1 MNSTVKEIAGGKWW
15 KVDFHVHTPASMD
28 YGKESREPEK
38 EKQVTPKEFLLK
50 AIEKNIDCLVISDH
64 NSFEWIDKLREA
76 MNELIQDNSNIAPVI
91 IFPAVEINVMG
102 NIHLLAIFNIDVEVR
117 NLERIFGQIGFD
129 EKVLSTTKSM
139 PEVMEIVIKNKGIAI
154 PAHVDC
160 PSGLFET
167 NSASEIKGVLNVD
180 ELLAFEV
187 IGSEI
192 NNQIYKDSKRK
203 ISYVAGSDSHCI
215 DAIGSRYTWVKMGK
229 PSIEAMRLAL
239 FDNIDGVLRSD
250 FYEGNP
256 NDLKNRMFLKY
267 IEIKQAKYAGR
278 RAPLHI
284 DFSPWMTSIIGGR
297 GTGKS
302 SIIQFVRLILDK
314 KEELPKALQKEF
326 DDFVNISKNRTE
338 LGMLTDSTEIRACIV
353 KDGLE
358 YNFIWKNNELYEMIG
373 GELEK
378 ATGLSERFPIRIFN
392 QKQLFEMTKDA
403 QLLLQYIDSQ
413 WDSIGWRKSL
423 DSTKNKYVDCMIR
436 INNNNIKVNEKKRKE
451 IALREIEN
459 KIKVFETEAT
469 KKVLDSQKE
478 ILIAEQQAKSV
489 YLSLIHI

>member
-256 NDLKNRMFLKY
+256 NDLKNRMFLKIY
-267 IEIKQAKYAGR
+267 RNKASKICWKEG
-278 RAPLHI
+278 
-284 DFSPWMTSIIGGR
+284 SI
-297 GTGKS
+297 T
-302 SIIQFVRLILDK
+302 
-314 KEELPKALQKEF
+314 
-326 DDFVNISKNRTE
+326 
-338 LGMLTDSTEIRACIV
+338 
-353 KDGLE
+353 
-358 YNFIWKNNELYEMIG
+358 Y
-373 GELEK
+373 
-378 ATGLSERFPIRIFN
+378 
-392 QKQLFEMTKDA
+392 
-403 QLLLQYIDSQ
+403 
-413 WDSIGWRKSL
+413 
-423 DSTKNKYVDCMIR
+423 
-436 INNNNIKVNEKKRKE
+436 
-451 IALREIEN
+451 
-459 KIKVFETEAT
+459 
-469 KKVLDSQKE
+469 
-478 ILIAEQQAKSV
+478 
-489 YLSLIHI
+489 